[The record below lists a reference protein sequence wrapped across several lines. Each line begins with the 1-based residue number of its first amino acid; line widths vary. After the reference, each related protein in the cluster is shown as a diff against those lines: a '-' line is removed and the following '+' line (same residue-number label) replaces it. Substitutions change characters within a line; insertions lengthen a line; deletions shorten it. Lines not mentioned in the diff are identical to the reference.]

1 MYVATYLDKQHNV
14 LKVSERINGQRVE
27 TDYPLILE
35 YYIEDENGYYDA
47 TNGKKLKR
55 MTYSSALQTNSL
67 LKQYKESGIKTYE
80 LGFNLTNKVLY
91 KYYKDSKAPELHK
104 SFFDIEVDRYGLEHL
119 TIKEMVDK
127 ACCPIN
133 AVSIYNN
140 WQDTLFTLMLCP
152 ENIPFEEAQKICQ
165 GFENTVLFKE
175 EKDLLNG
182 IILLLQDSDALVGYN
197 SNFFD
202 IPYIIRR
209 IENVLG
215 KGESKRINLWDIEPY
230 MKEKTNQFGD
240 KNITYELY
248 GKISVDYLELYKK
261 HERGKKDSYKLDNI
275 AEIELGEKKVQH
287 DESLDDMYRQRYE
300 DFIKYNRQDTL
311 LVKKLDDKLK
321 YINIHNRQ
329 CHGICCTYESTM
341 GTVAWVDQ
349 AIINSCHEVGQY
361 VQDSDETK
369 GQEFNG
375 IIPPGA
381 YVPTPIPGLHNNI
394 MSFDM
399 ASLYPN
405 TCIAL
410 NMSSESIVGQVR
422 LTLTK
427 PYLYEKIESNNLY
440 KNKGEKLPDWGAAWA
455 NEWGT
460 LEYREIMSKTDTPLI
475 LDVEGGGSVQKT
487 AKELYDIIF
496 SDGSNLNISAFGT
509 IFRTDK
515 EGRVSYVF
523 KQWYAQRKK
532 YKKKMGHYE
541 DLESGVK
548 VDSTELINSIAKNLS
563 SYGNT
568 IGDIKEYDVKLLKEL
583 IEKTNVDELCQYMKE
598 NDLELSD
605 DGRIISKHIKY
616 FQEQAEYWDVE
627 QYLEKIKLNSSY
639 GTLLNTSSTFY
650 DFRFGSSITM
660 TGRLVWKHLASK
672 TNELIS
678 GEYKYDGSAIRTGD
692 TDSCYASIDSDDF
705 RRLYP
710 NFDYSKE
717 NIIEFSNKVGKD
729 VNDSFPQYMIDTF
742 HCTPEGA
749 AREGAAREVVASRA
763 LVCGK
768 KRYAMMVYEKD
779 GYRQDIN
786 GKPGKA
792 KIMGI
797 QVARSDTHP
806 LVKELL
812 KKMLNSVLT
821 DGSKEKLVE
830 IMRNF
835 GNKDWGKL
843 NAWDKGTPRT
853 VNKLDFYTKEYNKSG
868 KCSVG
873 QVMASINWNRMLEM
887 MGDKKSPKILD
898 GDKVIVCKMKPNNP
912 FGYKSI
918 ALPNTITRVPKWFK
932 QLPFDEQSMVDSVVD
947 KTIETVFGVIG
958 WNLAL
963 KDAMESSN
971 EDLESILTFC

>member
-1 MYVATYLDKQHNV
+1 MYVGTYLDRRLNK
-14 LKVSERINGQRVE
+14 LYVSERINGQRCTTE
-27 TDYPLILE
+27 YPLVLE
-35 YYIEDENGYYDA
+35 YYIEDENGYYEA
-47 TNGKKLKR
+47 TNGKKLKKL
-55 MTYSSALQTNSL
+55 TYDSALQTGSL
-67 LKQYKESGIKTYE
+67 MRQYRESGIKTYE

-91 KYYKDSKAPELHK
+91 KYYNGCKAPEYHK
-104 SFFDIEVDRYGLEHL
+104 SFFDIEVDRKGFEYL
-119 TIKEMVDK
+119 TVKQLVDK

-133 AVSIYNN
+133 AVSIYND
-140 WQDTLFTLMLCP
+140 WQNAEFTLMLCP
-152 ENIPFEEAQKICQ
+152 EEIPFEEAQKICNE
-165 GFENTVLFKE
+165 FENTVLFKN

-182 IILLLQDSDALVGYN
+182 IIMLFEDADCLVGYN
-197 SNFFD
+197 SKFFD

-215 KGESKRINLWDIEPY
+215 KGESKRLNVWPIEMNPI
-230 MKEKTNQFGD
+230 EKSNAFGD
-240 KNITYELY
+240 VNIVYDLY

-275 AEIELGEKKVQH
+275 AELELGERKVQH
-287 DESLDDMYRQRYE
+287 DESLDDMYRERYA

-329 CHGICCTYESTM
+329 CHSICCTYEATM

-349 AIINSCHEVGQY
+349 AIINSCHEINQY
-361 VQDSDETK
+361 IQDRDETK
-369 GQEFNG
+369 GQEFQG

-427 PYLYEKIESNNLY
+427 PYLFQKIEENELYKKKAEKI
-440 KNKGEKLPDWGAAWA
+440 PDWGDAWA
-455 NEWGT
+455 NEWGV
-460 LEYREIMSKTDTPLI
+460 LEYREIMNQTDTPLI
-475 LDVEGGGSVQKT
+475 LDIEGGGCVQKT
-487 AKELYDIIF
+487 AKELHDIIF
-496 SDGSNLNISAFGT
+496 ADGSNLCISGFGT

-515 EGRVSYVF
+515 DGRVSAIF
-523 KQWYAQRKK
+523 KQWYAERKQF
-532 YKKKMGHYE
+532 KKKMGHFE
-541 DLESGVK
+541 DLEAGVK
-548 VDSTELINSIAKNLS
+548 IEDESLLEQLKDVQHEPSTEN
-563 SYGNT
+563 
-568 IGDIKEYDVKLLKEL
+568 KEYDVKVLKEL
-583 IEKTNVDELCQYMKE
+583 VDAKDVEKIKQFMKD
-598 NDLELSD
+598 NDMELSV
-605 DGRIISKHIKY
+605 DGRIVSQHIKY
-616 FQEQAEYWDVE
+616 FKEQVEYWDVE
-627 QYLEKIKLNSSY
+627 QYLKKINLNSSY
-639 GTLLNTSSTFY
+639 GTLLNSSSTFY

-678 GEYKYDGSAIRTGD
+678 GEYKYNGSAIRTGD

-705 RRLYP
+705 RRLHP
-710 NFDYSKE
+710 DFDYSKE
-717 NIIEFSNKVGKD
+717 HIIEYADSVGKE
-729 VNDSFPQYMIDTF
+729 VNDSFPQYMIDKF

-763 LVCGK
+763 LICGK
-768 KRYAMMVYEKD
+768 KRYAMMVYDKD

-797 QVARSDTHP
+797 QVARSDVHP

-830 IMRNF
+830 LMRDF
-835 GNKDWGKL
+835 GNNDWGNLKP
-843 NAWDKGTPRT
+843 WEKGTPRT
-853 VNKLDFYTKEYNKSG
+853 CNKLDAYTKEYNQTG

-873 QVMASINWNRMLEM
+873 QVMASINWNRMIDM
-887 MGDKKSPKILD
+887 MADKKSPKILD
-898 GDKVIVCKMKPNNP
+898 GNKVVVCKLNEKNP
-912 FGYKSI
+912 FGMKSI
-918 ALPNTITRVPKWFK
+918 AYPNDITRLPKWFK
-932 QLPFDEQSMVDSVVD
+932 QLPFAEQDMRDSVIDQTV
-947 KTIETVFGVIG
+947 ETVFGVLG
-958 WNLAL
+958 WDLSLKSCMDSDMSAL
-963 KDAMESSN
+963 DGIIS
-971 EDLESILTFC
+971 FC

>member
-1 MYVATYLDKQHNV
+1 MYVGTYLDRKSNK
-14 LKVSERINGQRVE
+14 LFVSERINGQRCTTE
-27 TDYPLILE
+27 YPLVLE
-35 YYIEDENGYYDA
+35 YYIEDENGYYEA
-47 TNGKKLKR
+47 TNGKKLKKL
-55 MTYSSALQTNSL
+55 TYDSALQTGSL
-67 LKQYKESGIKTYE
+67 MKQYKESGIKTYE

-91 KYYKDSKAPELHK
+91 KYYNGSKAPVYHK
-104 SFFDIEVDRYGLEHL
+104 SFFDIEVDMKGYEYL
-119 TIKEMVDK
+119 TVKQLVDK

-133 AVSIYNN
+133 AISVYND
-140 WQDTLFTLMLCP
+140 WQDTEFTLMLCP
-152 ENIPFEEAQKICQ
+152 ENIPFDEAQKICSE
-165 GFENTVLFKE
+165 FDNTVLFKD

-182 IILLLQDSDALVGYN
+182 ILLLFEDSDCLIGYN
-197 SNFFD
+197 SSIFD

-215 KGESKRINLWDIEPY
+215 KEETKRINVWNIEPLL
-230 MKEKTNQFGD
+230 KEKSNAFGD
-240 KNITYELY
+240 VNITYDLY

-275 AEIELGEKKVQH
+275 AELELGERKVQH
-287 DESLDDMYRQRYE
+287 DESLDDMYRQRYA

-329 CHGICCTYESTM
+329 CHSICCTYEATM

-349 AIINSCHEVGQY
+349 AIINSCHEINQY
-361 VQDSDETK
+361 IQDKDDTK
-369 GQEFNG
+369 GQEFEG

-381 YVPTPIPGLHNNI
+381 YVPTPVPGLHNNI

-427 PYLYEKIESNNLY
+427 PYLYDKIEQNELYKKKAEKI
-440 KNKGEKLPDWGAAWA
+440 PDWGDAWA
-455 NEWGT
+455 NEWGV
-460 LEYREIMSKTDTPLI
+460 LEYREIMNETDTPLI
-475 LDVEGGGSVQKT
+475 LDIEGGGSVQKT
-487 AKELYDIIF
+487 AKELHDIIF
-496 SDGSNLNISAFGT
+496 ADGSNLCISGFGT

-515 EGRVSYVF
+515 DGRVSAIF
-523 KQWYAQRKK
+523 KQWYSERKQF
-532 YKKKMGHYE
+532 KKKMGHYE
-541 DLESGVK
+541 DLEAGVK
-548 VDSTELINSIAKNLS
+548 IEDESLLEQLKDVQHTPSEEN
-563 SYGNT
+563 
-568 IGDIKEYDVKLLKEL
+568 KEYDVKTLKEL
-583 IEKTNVDELCQYMKE
+583 VETKDVEKIKQFMKD

-605 DGRIISKHIKY
+605 DGRIVSQHIKY
-616 FQEQAEYWDVE
+616 FKEQVEYWDVE
-627 QYLEKIKLNSSY
+627 QYLKKINLNSSY
-639 GTLLNTSSTFY
+639 GTLLNSSSTFY

-678 GEYKYDGSAIRTGD
+678 GEYKFNGSAIRTGD

-705 RRLYP
+705 RRLHP
-710 NFDYSKE
+710 DFDYSKE
-717 NIIEFSNKVGKD
+717 HIIEYADSVGKE
-729 VNDSFPQYMIDTF
+729 VNDSFPQYMIDKF

-749 AREGAAREVVASRA
+749 SREGAAREVVASRA
-763 LVCGK
+763 LICGK
-768 KRYAMMVYEKD
+768 KRYAMMVYDKD

-797 QVARSDTHP
+797 QVARSDVSP
-806 LVKELL
+806 LVKDLL

-830 IMRNF
+830 IMRDF
-835 GNKDWGKL
+835 GNNDWGKL
-843 NAWDKGTPRT
+843 NAWEKGTPRT
-853 VNKLDFYTKEYNKSG
+853 CNKLNAYTIEYNKTG

-873 QVMASINWNRMLEM
+873 QVMASINWNRMLDM

-898 GDKVIVCKMKPNNP
+898 GNKVVVCKLNEKNP
-912 FGYKSI
+912 FGMKSI
-918 ALPNTITRVPKWFK
+918 AYPNDIVRLPNWFK
-932 QLPFDEQSMVDSVVD
+932 QLPFAEQDMRESVVD
-947 KTIETVFGVIG
+947 QTVDTVFGVLG
-958 WNLAL
+958 WDLSLKSCMDNDLSAL
-963 KDAMESSN
+963 EGIIS
-971 EDLESILTFC
+971 FC

>member
-1 MYVATYLDKQHNV
+1 MYVSTYLDKKKSI
-14 LKVSERINGQRVE
+14 LKVSERINGQRITTE
-27 TDYPLILE
+27 YPLILE
-35 YYIEDENGYYDA
+35 YYVEDENGYYEG
-47 TNGKKLKR
+47 TNGKKLKKI
-55 MTYSSALQTNSL
+55 TYNSAMETKNL
-67 LKQYKESGIKTYE
+67 LKEYRESGVKTYE

-104 SFFDIEVDRYGLEHL
+104 SFFDIEVDRYGFEHL
-119 TIKEMVDK
+119 TVKELVDK

-152 ENIPFEEAQKICQ
+152 ENIPFEEGQKICSS
-165 GFENTVLFKE
+165 FENTVLFKN

-182 IILLLQDSDALVGYN
+182 IILLLEDSDALVGYN

-427 PYLYEKIESNNLY
+427 PYLYEKIETNNLY

-460 LEYREIMSKTDTPLI
+460 VEYREIMNQTDTPLI
-475 LDVEGGGSVQKT
+475 LDIEGGGYVQKT

-548 VDSTELINSIAKNLS
+548 VDSNELINGIVKNLS

-568 IGDIKEYDVKLLKEL
+568 IGDVKEYDVKLLKEL
-583 IEKTNVDELCQYMKE
+583 IEKSEINEICQYMKE

-639 GTLLNTSSTFY
+639 GTLLNSSSTFY

-717 NIIEFSNKVGKD
+717 NIIEFSNKVGKA

-749 AREGAAREVVASRA
+749 SREGAAREVVASRA

-853 VNKLDFYTKEYNKSG
+853 VNKLDFYTKEYNKTG

-932 QLPFDEQSMVDSVVD
+932 QLPFDEQSMVDSAID

-958 WNLAL
+958 WNLTL
-963 KDAMESSN
+963 KDAMETSN

>member
-1 MYVATYLDKQHNV
+1 MYVSTYLDKKKSI
-14 LKVSERINGQRVE
+14 LKVSERINGQRIT

-35 YYIEDENGYYDA
+35 YYVEDENGYYEG
-47 TNGKKLKR
+47 TNGKKLKKI
-55 MTYSSALQTNSL
+55 TYNSAMETKNL
-67 LKQYKESGIKTYE
+67 LKEYRESGVKTYE

-91 KYYKDSKAPELHK
+91 KYYKDSKVPDLHK
-104 SFFDIEVDRYGLEHL
+104 SFFDIEVDRYGFEHL

-152 ENIPFEEAQKICQ
+152 ENIPFEEAQKICST
-165 GFENTVLFKE
+165 FENTVLFKD

-182 IILLLQDSDALVGYN
+182 ILLLLEDSDALVGYN

-240 KNITYELY
+240 KNITYEMY

-427 PYLYEKIESNNLY
+427 PYLYEKIETNNLY

-460 LEYREIMSKTDTPLI
+460 VEYREIMNQTDTPLI
-475 LDVEGGGSVQKT
+475 LDIEGGGSVQKT
-487 AKELYDIIF
+487 AKELHDIIF

-548 VDSTELINSIAKNLS
+548 VDSNELVNGIVKNLS
-563 SYGNT
+563 SYGNP
-568 IGDIKEYDVKLLKEL
+568 IGDVKEYDVKLLKEL
-583 IEKTNVDELCQYMKE
+583 IEKSEINEICQYMKE

-639 GTLLNTSSTFY
+639 GTLLNSSSTFY

-932 QLPFDEQSMVDSVVD
+932 QLPFDEQSMVDSAID

-958 WNLAL
+958 WNLTL
-963 KDAMESSN
+963 KDAMETSN

>member
-1 MYVATYLDKQHNV
+1 MYVSTYLDKKKSI
-14 LKVSERINGQRVE
+14 LKVSERINGQRIT

-35 YYIEDENGYYDA
+35 YYVEDENGYYEG
-47 TNGKKLKR
+47 TNGKKLKKI
-55 MTYSSALQTNSL
+55 TYNSAMETKNL
-67 LKQYKESGIKTYE
+67 LKEYRESGVKTYE

-91 KYYKDSKAPELHK
+91 KYYKDSKTPDLHK
-104 SFFDIEVDRYGLEHL
+104 SFFDIEVDRYGFEHL
-119 TIKEMVDK
+119 TVKELVDK

-152 ENIPFEEAQKICQ
+152 ENIPFEDAQKICSS
-165 GFENTVLFKE
+165 FENTVLFKD

-182 IILLLQDSDALVGYN
+182 ILLLVQDSDALVGYN

-215 KGESKRINLWDIEPY
+215 KGESKRINLWNIEPY

-329 CHGICCTYESTM
+329 CHGICCTFESTM

-369 GQEFNG
+369 GQEFQG
-375 IIPPGA
+375 IVPPGA

-460 LEYREIMSKTDTPLI
+460 LEYREIMNQTDTPLI

-487 AKELYDIIF
+487 AKELHDIIF
-496 SDGSNLNISAFGT
+496 SNGSNLNISAFGT

-515 EGRVSYVF
+515 EGRVSSVF

-548 VDSTELINSIAKNLS
+548 VDSNELINGIAKNLS

-568 IGDIKEYDVKLLKEL
+568 IGDVKEYDVKLLKEL
-583 IEKTNVDELCQYMKE
+583 VEKTNVDELCQYMKE

-639 GTLLNTSSTFY
+639 GTLLNSSSTFY

-692 TDSCYASIDSDDF
+692 TDSCYASIDTDDF

-830 IMRNF
+830 IMRIF

-932 QLPFDEQSMVDSVVD
+932 QLPFDEQSMVDSAID

-958 WNLAL
+958 WNLTL
-963 KDAMESSN
+963 KDAMETSN

>member
-1 MYVATYLDKQHNV
+1 MYVGTYLDRKLNK
-14 LKVSERINGQRVE
+14 LFVSERINGNRFTTE
-27 TDYPLILE
+27 YPLVLE
-35 YYIEDENGYYDA
+35 YYIEDENGYYEG
-47 TNGKKLKR
+47 TNGKKLKKL
-55 MTYSSALQTNSL
+55 TYDSALQTGSL
-67 LKQYKESGIKTYE
+67 MKQYKESGIKTYE

-91 KYYKDSKAPELHK
+91 KYYNDCKAPVYHK
-104 SFFDIEVDRYGLEHL
+104 SFFDIEVDMKGYEYL
-119 TIKEMVDK
+119 TVKQLVDK

-133 AVSIYNN
+133 AISVYND
-140 WQDTLFTLMLCP
+140 WQDTEFTLMLCP
-152 ENIPFEEAQKICQ
+152 ENIPFEEAQKICSQ
-165 GFENTVLFKE
+165 FENTVLFKD

-182 IILLLQDSDALVGYN
+182 ILLLFEDSDCLIGYN
-197 SNFFD
+197 SSIFD

-215 KGESKRINLWDIEPY
+215 KEETKRINVWNIEPLL
-230 MKEKTNQFGD
+230 KEKSNAFGD
-240 KNITYELY
+240 VNITYDLY

-275 AEIELGEKKVQH
+275 AELELGERKVQH
-287 DESLDDMYRQRYE
+287 DESLDDMYRQRYA

-329 CHGICCTYESTM
+329 CHSICCTYEATM

-349 AIINSCHEVGQY
+349 AIINSCHEINQY
-361 VQDSDETK
+361 IQDKDDTK
-369 GQEFNG
+369 GQEFEG

-381 YVPTPIPGLHNNI
+381 YVPTPVPGLHNNI

-427 PYLYEKIESNNLY
+427 PYLYDKIEQNELY
-440 KNKGEKLPDWGAAWA
+440 TKKMDKIPDWGAAWGD
-455 NEWGT
+455 EWGV
-460 LEYREIMSKTDTPLI
+460 LEYREIMNETDTLLT
-475 LDVEGGGSVQKT
+475 LDIEGGGSIQKT
-487 AKELYDIIF
+487 AKELHDIIF
-496 SDGSNLNISAFGT
+496 ADGSNLCISGFGT

-515 EGRVSYVF
+515 DGRVSAIF
-523 KQWYAQRKK
+523 KQWYSERKQF
-532 YKKKMGHYE
+532 KKKMGHYE
-541 DLESGVK
+541 DLEAGVK
-548 VDSTELINSIAKNLS
+548 IEDEKLLEQLKDVQHTPSEEN
-563 SYGNT
+563 
-568 IGDIKEYDVKLLKEL
+568 KEYDVKALKEL
-583 IEKTNVDELCQYMKE
+583 VDSKDSEKIKKFMRD

-605 DGRIISKHIKY
+605 DGRIVSQHIKY
-616 FQEQAEYWDVE
+616 FKEQVEYWDVE
-627 QYLEKIKLNSSY
+627 QYLKKINLNSSY
-639 GTLLNTSSTFY
+639 GTLLNSSSTFY

-678 GEYKYDGSAIRTGD
+678 GEYKYNGSAIRTGD

-705 RRLYP
+705 RRLHP
-710 NFDYSKE
+710 DFDYSKE
-717 NIIEFSNKVGKD
+717 NIIKFADEVGKQ
-729 VNDSFPQYMIDTF
+729 VNDSFPQYMIDKF

-749 AREGAAREVVASRA
+749 AREGAAREVVASKA
-763 LVCGK
+763 LICGK
-768 KRYAMMVYEKD
+768 KRYAMMVYDKD

-797 QVARSDTHP
+797 QVARSDVSP
-806 LVKELL
+806 LVKDLL

-830 IMRNF
+830 IMRDF
-835 GNKDWGKL
+835 GNNDWGKL
-843 NAWDKGTPRT
+843 NAWEKGTPRT
-853 VNKLDFYTKEYNKSG
+853 CNKLNAYTIEYNKTG

-873 QVMASINWNRMLEM
+873 QVMASINWNRMLDM

-898 GDKVIVCKMKPNNP
+898 GNKVVVCKLNDKNP
-912 FGYKSI
+912 FGMKSI
-918 ALPNTITRVPKWFK
+918 AYPNDIVRLPDWFK
-932 QLPFDEQSMVDSVVD
+932 QLPFAEQDMRESVVD
-947 KTIETVFGVIG
+947 QTVDTVFGVLG
-958 WNLAL
+958 WDLSLKSCMDNDLSAL
-963 KDAMESSN
+963 DGIIS
-971 EDLESILTFC
+971 FC

>member
-1 MYVATYLDKQHNV
+1 MYVGTYLDKRQNK
-14 LKVSERINGQRVE
+14 LLVSERINGQRICTE
-27 TDYPLILE
+27 YPLVLE

-47 TNGKKLKR
+47 TNGKKLKKL
-55 MTYSSALQTNSL
+55 TYTSALQTPSL
-67 LKQYKESGIKTYE
+67 LNQYKESGIKTYE
-80 LGFNLTNKVLY
+80 LGFDLTNKVLY
-91 KYYKDSKAPELHK
+91 KYYKDCKAPDYHK
-104 SFFDIEVDRYGLEHL
+104 SYFDIEVDMKNYEYL
-119 TIKEMVDK
+119 TIKQLVDK

-133 AVSIYNN
+133 AISIYND
-140 WQDTLFTLMLCP
+140 WQQTLFTLMLCP
-152 ENIPFEEAQKICQ
+152 ENIPFEEAQKICSE
-165 GFENTVLFKE
+165 FENTVLFKD

-182 IILLLQDSDALVGYN
+182 LILLFEDSDCLVGYN
-197 SNFFD
+197 SKFFD
-202 IPYIIRR
+202 IPYIVRR

-215 KGESKRINLWDIEPY
+215 KGESKRLNVWPIDMRPIE
-230 MKEKTNQFGD
+230 KSNAFGD
-240 KNITYELY
+240 VNIVYDLY
-248 GKISVDYLELYKK
+248 GKLSVDYLELYKK

-275 AEIELGEKKVQH
+275 AELELGERKVQH
-287 DESLDDMYRQRYE
+287 DESLDDMYRERYS

-329 CHGICCTYESTM
+329 CHSICCTYEATM
-341 GTVAWVDQ
+341 GTVKWVDQ
-349 AIINSCHEVGQY
+349 AIINSCHEINQY
-361 VQDSDETK
+361 IQDRDETK
-369 GQEFNG
+369 GQEFQG
-375 IIPPGA
+375 IVPPGA
-381 YVPTPIPGLHNNI
+381 YVPTPVPGLHNDI

-427 PYLYEKIESNNLY
+427 PYLFQKIEENELYKKKAEKI
-440 KNKGEKLPDWGAAWA
+440 PDWGDAWA
-455 NEWGT
+455 NEWGV
-460 LEYREIMSKTDTPLI
+460 LEYREIMNQTDTPLI
-475 LDVEGGGSVQKT
+475 LDIEGGGSVQKT
-487 AKELYDIIF
+487 AKELYELIF
-496 SDGSNLNISAFGT
+496 ADGSNLNISAFGT

-515 EGRVSYVF
+515 EGRVSSVF

-532 YKKKMGHYE
+532 YKKKMGYYE

-548 VDSTELINSIAKNLS
+548 VDSTDLINSIVKNLS

-568 IGDIKEYDVKLLKEL
+568 IGDVKEYDVKLLKEL
-583 IEKTNVDELCQYMKE
+583 VEKTNVDELCQYIKD

-639 GTLLNTSSTFY
+639 GTLLNSSSTFY

-678 GEYKYDGSAIRTGD
+678 GEYKYNGSAIRTGD

-705 RRLYP
+705 RRLHP

-717 NIIEFSNKVGKD
+717 NIIEFSNKVGKE

-749 AREGAAREVVASRA
+749 AREGAAREVVASKA

-830 IMRNF
+830 IMRDF
-835 GNKDWGKL
+835 GNNDWGSL
-843 NAWDKGTPRT
+843 NAWEKGTPRT
-853 VNKLDFYTKEYNKSG
+853 CNKLNSYTEIYNQTG

-873 QVMASINWNRMLEM
+873 QVMASINWNRMLDM
-887 MGDKKSPKILD
+887 MNDKKSPKILD
-898 GDKVIVCKMKPNNP
+898 GNKVIVCKLNEKNP
-912 FGYKSI
+912 FGMKSI
-918 ALPNTITRVPKWFK
+918 AYPNDITRLPKWFK
-932 QLPFDEQSMVDSVVD
+932 QLPFAEQDMRNSVID
-947 KTIETVFGVIG
+947 KTVETVFDVLG
-958 WNLAL
+958 WDLSLKSCMDNDLSAL
-963 KDAMESSN
+963 DGIIS
-971 EDLESILTFC
+971 FC